1 MIFNGWSYG
10 YFYGVFNNERMKFKD
25 CQLKQNGMIK
35 IMKFLALHLILIFLI
50 ISCSNNL
57 YNNQQTVE
65 TNSLSKSFKN
75 SFYVGAAIN
84 EEQILESDK
93 YSVSIIKN
101 QYNTISPENS
111 LKWMYLQ
118 PEPNTFYFDIADKYV
133 AFGENNDMYII
144 GHTLVWHSQLA
155 EFMNE
160 VKDSLVMT
168 KHIENHINTVVT
180 RYKGKIDT
188 WDVVNEALNEDGS
201 LRESVLLNTLGETY
215 IEKAF
220 KLAEKADPKAEL
232 VYNDYNLCNPKK
244 RAGAL
249 KLIEQLKKSGAK
261 IDGVGMQAHWNLN
274 SPSLKEIEN
283 SIIAYSQ
290 LGVKI
295 SFTELDISVLPN
307 PWELVGA
314 EVSQNF
320 AKYIG
325 DKKMNPYPKEL
336 PDAVQLKLAKRY
348 EDIFK
353 LFLKHED
360 KINRITFWGVTDN
373 DTWLNNFPIKKRTNY
388 PLLFD
393 RNYQPKKAYHSLMNL
408 KSSSKN

>member
-57 YNNQQTVE
+57 YNNQQTGE

-144 GHTLVWHSQLA
+144 VI
-155 EFMNE
+155 MNNIL
-160 VKDSLVMT
+160 SF
-168 KHIENHINTVVT
+168 II
-180 RYKGKIDT
+180 
-188 WDVVNEALNEDGS
+188 
-201 LRESVLLNTLGETY
+201 
-215 IEKAF
+215 
-220 KLAEKADPKAEL
+220 
-232 VYNDYNLCNPKK
+232 
-244 RAGAL
+244 
-249 KLIEQLKKSGAK
+249 
-261 IDGVGMQAHWNLN
+261 VGF
-274 SPSLKEIEN
+274 
-283 SIIAYSQ
+283 
-290 LGVKI
+290 G
-295 SFTELDISVLPN
+295 
-307 PWELVGA
+307 
-314 EVSQNF
+314 
-320 AKYIG
+320 
-325 DKKMNPYPKEL
+325 
-336 PDAVQLKLAKRY
+336 
-348 EDIFK
+348 
-353 LFLKHED
+353 
-360 KINRITFWGVTDN
+360 
-373 DTWLNNFPIKKRTNY
+373 
-388 PLLFD
+388 
-393 RNYQPKKAYHSLMNL
+393 
-408 KSSSKN
+408 